1 MVGGGYLYMGWD
13 KQIIQWDLEKALREN
28 EDLQNAISNLTD
40 DQAVAYVDVIRRV
53 DNQKGGIHVE
63 LIFTETEQGNP
74 EKILRSEKV
83 MAYGDE
89 TYFDAS
95 VVVFNDELLKKGYKS
110 LYLWKRIFGSSQPPE
125 QGHPLSSPDD
135 SPMDYKSYEA
145 ITKAC
150 DLWIGD
156 WFRLTKNAELFWTEV
171 WNATDDPDSMISAR
185 QGDAVRMRLEAGKKY
200 KLTIKNTGQILI
212 QPDGE
217 STLGENQKN
226 NRPEQAVN

>member
-1 MVGGGYLYMGWD
+1 MGWD
-13 KQIIQWDLEKALREN
+13 KQILQWDLEKALREN
-28 EDLQNAISNLTD
+28 EDLQNAISNLTG
-40 DQAVAYVDVIRRV
+40 DQAIAYVDVIRRV

-63 LIFTETEQGNP
+63 LIFSETEDGNP
-74 EKILRSEKV
+74 EKVIRSEKA

-95 VVVFNDELLKKGYKS
+95 VVIFSDEVIKKGGKS

-135 SPMDYKSYEA
+135 DPMGYESYKEV
-145 ITKAC
+145 TKAC

-156 WFRLTKNAELFWTEV
+156 WFRLSNNAELFWAEI
-171 WNATDDPDSMISAR
+171 WNAKESPRPDSMISAR
-185 QGDAVRMRLEAGKKY
+185 QGDAVRMRLEEGKRY

-212 QPDGE
+212 RPDGE
-217 STLGENQKN
+217 STLGENPKKDQ
-226 NRPEQAVN
+226 PEQAVN

>member
-1 MVGGGYLYMGWD
+1 MEWD
-13 KQIIQWDLEKALREN
+13 KQILEWDLEKALREN
-28 EDLQNAISNLTD
+28 KDLQNAISNLTG
-40 DQAVAYVDVIRRV
+40 DQAIAYVDVIRRV

-63 LIFTETEQGNP
+63 LIFSETEDGNP
-74 EKILRSEKV
+74 EKVIRSEKA

-95 VVVFNDELLKKGYKS
+95 VVVFNDEVIKKGGKS

-135 SPMDYKSYEA
+135 DPMSYESYKEV
-145 ITKAC
+145 TKAC

-156 WFRLTKNAELFWTEV
+156 WFRLTNNAELFWAEI
-171 WNATDDPDSMISAR
+171 WDAKESPSPDSMISAR
-185 QGDAVRMRLEAGKKY
+185 QGDAVRMRLEEGKRY
-200 KLTIKNTGQILI
+200 KITIKNTGQILI

-217 STLGENQKN
+217 STLWEKPKSAQ
-226 NRPEQAVN
+226 PEQAVN